1 MVKKPFIYLF
11 RRFKMTSRQQKRQNK
26 IKKSKKPIAQNSNQ
40 TIKNEKPDNQ
50 KINDLTR
57 LSDIMKG
64 IIVYKTEVAELWR
77 LLEKYPEQVRN
88 LNVAYA

>member
-26 IKKSKKPIAQNSNQ
+26 IKKSQKPIAQNSNQ
-40 TIKNEKPDNQ
+40 TIKNEKLDNQ

-57 LSDIMKG
+57 LSGIMKG
-64 IIVYKTEVAELWR
+64 IIIYKTEVAELWR

>member
-26 IKKSKKPIAQNSNQ
+26 IKKSQKPIAQNSNQ

-57 LSDIMKG
+57 LSGIMKG
-64 IIVYKTEVAELWR
+64 IIVCELHR
-77 LLEKYPEQVRN
+77 PKGRCF
-88 LNVAYA
+88 